1 MTHDRWS
8 LRGSLIVSCQAPP
21 GSPLDDPRII
31 AALAEAA
38 ALGGAGG
45 IRVNG
50 PLHVQ
55 AVKAVV
61 DVPVIGLL
69 KRRVDGSPVYITPTL
84 EDALEVADA
93 GADIVAIDATLR
105 PRPDGRTTADIV
117 ARLHDQGA
125 GVIADIDSLEA
136 AIAAAETGADFVAS
150 TLAGYTDGSVP
161 TGPAVDL
168 VAAMARTIRTPV
180 IAEGRYQTPEDV
192 EAAFRAGAFAVVVG
206 AAITNPTAITRRLA
220 SAAPSKPVEQ
230 TGTGPG
236 EVE

>member
-31 AALAEAA
+31 AALAQAA
-38 ALGGAGG
+38 VMGGAAG

-50 PLHVQ
+50 PLHVR
-55 AVKAVV
+55 AVKSVV
-61 DVPVIGLL
+61 LVPVIGLL
-69 KRRVDGSPVYITPTL
+69 KRRVDDSPVYITPTL

-105 PRPDGRTTADIV
+105 PRPDHRTTADIV
-117 ARLHDQGA
+117 GRLHDRGT
-125 GVIADIDSLEA
+125 GVMADIDCLEA
-136 AIAAAETGADFVAS
+136 AIAAAESGADFVAS
-150 TLAGYTDGSVP
+150 TLAGYTDGNVP

-168 VAAMARTIRTPV
+168 VAAMTRTIRTPV
-180 IAEGRYQTPEDV
+180 IAEGRYQTPDDV

-220 SAAPSKPVEQ
+220 SAAPSKPAEHA
-230 TGTGPG
+230 GTGPS
-236 EVE
+236 EDE